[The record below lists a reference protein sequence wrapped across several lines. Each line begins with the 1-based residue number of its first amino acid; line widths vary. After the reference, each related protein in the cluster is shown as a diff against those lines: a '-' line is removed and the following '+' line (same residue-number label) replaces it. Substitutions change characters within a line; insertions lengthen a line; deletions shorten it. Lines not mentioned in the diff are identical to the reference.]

1 MTIYVDPLRP
11 CTPNAK
17 WNYSES
23 CHLLCDGPFEELHTF
38 AEQIGLKREW
48 FQDSHPRPTLWHYDL
63 NTTKRRLAI
72 QHGVVEI
79 TARQYSTMI
88 HEAVEHQSEGVLRHA
103 CGHQETHAD
112 LPDLPEDDAI
122 RSARE
127 RMRYTCSECSVK
139 QAAS

>member
-1 MTIYVDPLRP
+1 MTVYVDTVRP
-11 CTPNAK
+11 CTPNTK
-17 WNYSES
+17 WPYNKS
-23 CHLLCDGPFEELHTF
+23 CHMFGDGPFEELHTF

-72 QHGVVEI
+72 QRGAIPI

-88 HEAVEHQSEGVLRHA
+88 HEAIERQSKGVLRHA
-103 CGHQETHAD
+103 CGHHETHDD
-112 LPDLPEDDAI
+112 LPDMPEDDAI

-127 RMRYTCSECSVK
+127 RMRSVCSECSER
-139 QAAS
+139 QEAS